1 MIATQLQVEGPSLH
15 EAASALKAMYW
26 VLFGERSDW
35 FDAGLTEPAETGA
48 YEVLLSYGVVSR
60 PVVRYFD
67 RDHGWNEMG
76 VRQWRG
82 LKEKPL

>member
-1 MIATQLQVEGPSLH
+1 MSTTQLQLEGSSLDD
-15 EAASALKAMYW
+15 AASALKALYW

-35 FDAGLTEPAETGA
+35 FDGWVKPAESGA
-48 YEVLLSYGVVSR
+48 YEVLLSYGVVNR

-67 RDHGWNEMG
+67 LERGWNDMC
-76 VRQWRG
+76 VQKWRG